1 MEIKNKESN
10 FVSAVVYLADGY
22 KEVVQEFLNTITDQF
37 ESNFK
42 AFEIIV
48 VNDACTDGSIE
59 VIKSFAKHYSRAQIS
74 VLNMSYSQGKEKAIQ
89 AGVDL
94 AIGDFVY
101 EFESMLVDYDKTLI
115 MDVYYEALKGYD
127 IVSATQNIKPKL
139 SSHIF
144 YKLYNMFSSGQ
155 YAVGSEMF
163 KVVSRRAINRVQSL
177 SLVVPYRKA
186 AYSTCGLKKTNLS
199 YAPKYRNRINLR
211 GKGGRGAK
219 ISTAIISLIT
229 YTNFAVKV
237 AQLLL
242 AITVAML
249 VGYGIMGALG
259 LVIDYKL
266 CIGMVVAIF
275 VELLGTIC
283 IYYLNVVIRLI
294 MDKKNYVFDSIEKIT
309 R

>member
-22 KEVVQEFLNTITDQF
+22 KEVAEEFLNTITDQF

-42 AFEIIV
+42 SFEIIV

-115 MDVYYEALKGYD
+115 MDVYYKALKGYD

-144 YKLYNMFSSGQ
+144 YKLYNVFSSGQ

-177 SLVVPYRKA
+177 S
-186 AYSTCGLKKTNLS
+186 STCGLKKTNLS

-211 GKGGRGAK
+211 GKGNRGAK

-259 LVIDYKL
+259 LAIDYKL